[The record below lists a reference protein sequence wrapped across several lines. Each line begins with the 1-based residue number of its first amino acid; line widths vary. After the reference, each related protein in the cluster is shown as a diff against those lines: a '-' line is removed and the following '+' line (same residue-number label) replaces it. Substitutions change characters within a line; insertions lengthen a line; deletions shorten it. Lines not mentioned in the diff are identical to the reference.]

1 MTEKPAEI
9 IQTLREA
16 DEQSK
21 ATIEAARKERDSRL
35 KQAASEAEIEIAE
48 YRAAKEADYK
58 SQLNKF
64 VGSTGETS
72 EKIAADAKINIDK
85 TVQAAQTN
93 QSAVVDM
100 LVNYVKDVRTG
111 L

>member
-21 ATIEAARKERDSRL
+21 TTIEAARRERDTRL
-35 KQAASEAEIEIAE
+35 KQAAIEAEAEITE
-48 YRAAKEADYK
+48 YRTSRERDYQAQMN
-58 SQLNKF
+58 SF

-72 EKIAADAKINIDK
+72 EKIASDAKQSIAK
-85 TVQAAQTN
+85 TVTAAEGN
-93 QSAVVDM
+93 KLAVVDM
-100 LVNYVKDVRTG
+100 LVAYVKDVRVNM
-111 L
+111 

>member
-21 ATIEAARKERDSRL
+21 ATIEAARKERDTRL
-35 KQAASEAEIEIAE
+35 KQAASEAEVEIVE
-48 YRAAKEADYK
+48 YRTSKEADYK

-72 EKIAADAKINIDK
+72 DKIAADAKLNIDQ
-85 TVQAAQTN
+85 TVTAAEAN
-93 QSAVVDM
+93 KSDVIDM
-100 LVNYVKDVRTG
+100 LVSFVKDVRSK
-111 L
+111 